1 MATSSSARAAG
12 KKAAKSR
19 PGPDTGQA
27 VTGPRAGRPEV
38 PLPPGASVALQ
49 AEETGKAKA
58 AGEKAADQR
67 TREKSPFLRVA
78 RPDSIDFRDRPFRP
92 AVSVTPQ
99 LQLFPRHG
107 LEVLNQADTK
117 ACTGFALAL
126 VVQHLLRS
134 SGRERKP
141 SISPYML
148 YSMARR
154 YDEFPGSVA
163 DEGSSL
169 RGALKGWFKHGAC
182 SAKLFPGL
190 EMPAAAP
197 KVEDDWWFDA
207 VTRPLGAYY
216 RIEVKNIIDMHAAL
230 NEVGILYASC
240 GCHSGWDA
248 GVKADRRKTRP
259 TSFDDRIWTIPVQG
273 GHAEHPGHA
282 FAIVGYNERGF
293 LIQNSWGTDWGSHG
307 YAILTYDDW
316 LRNAMDCWVAQLGV
330 VTREHSEIA
339 HSISLRER
347 DGRVSL
353 SASEVLRNREL
364 SPFIIDMGNNGAL
377 SPAGTFRTTP
387 DDVRAIVDVHLA
399 EARRRWGLQNEVV
412 DVCVYAHG
420 GLVGEEGAARIA
432 AEWIPMLY
440 EAQVFPIFLMWETDF
455 LSTVMNRLEDA
466 IRGVPRSV
474 GFGESVER
482 WWNRR
487 LERTLARPGSE
498 LWGEMK
504 QNAQAMSTYRDHVA
518 DDAQAGAVLLYRHF
532 KHNIANKKVRMHLV
546 GHSAGS
552 IVASYLIDAL
562 HRDPEGRQVMKWE
575 SVSFMAPA
583 VRVETFD
590 ELVRPHLD
598 RGDIQR
604 FQQFHLTDRAEED
617 DPTCGPY
624 RRSLLYLVSESFE
637 SGDLRPVLGQPD
649 YFGLRSGT
657 TRPVLGMEKFFNAY
671 WRGLDAATRRRIGV
685 WPSPG
690 GALPGE
696 AGPPVGSSTH
706 GGFDNDPG
714 TQRRVVEFIH
724 RSRAV

>member
-1 MATSSSARAAG
+1 
-12 KKAAKSR
+12 
-19 PGPDTGQA
+19 
-27 VTGPRAGRPEV
+27 
-38 PLPPGASVALQ
+38 
-49 AEETGKAKA
+49 
-58 AGEKAADQR
+58 
-67 TREKSPFLRVA
+67 
-78 RPDSIDFRDRPFRP
+78 
-92 AVSVTPQ
+92 
-99 LQLFPRHG
+99 
-107 LEVLNQADTK
+107 
-117 ACTGFALAL
+117 
-126 VVQHLLRS
+126 
-134 SGRERKP
+134 
-141 SISPYML
+141 
-148 YSMARR
+148 
-154 YDEFPGSVA
+154 
-163 DEGSSL
+163 
-169 RGALKGWFKHGAC
+169 
-182 SAKLFPGL
+182 
-190 EMPAAAP
+190 
-197 KVEDDWWFDA
+197 
-207 VTRPLGAYY
+207 
-216 RIEVKNIIDMHAAL
+216 
-230 NEVGILYASC
+230 
-240 GCHSGWDA
+240 
-248 GVKADRRKTRP
+248 
-259 TSFDDRIWTIPVQG
+259 
-273 GHAEHPGHA
+273 
-282 FAIVGYNERGF
+282 
-293 LIQNSWGTDWGSHG
+293 
-307 YAILTYDDW
+307 
-316 LRNAMDCWVAQLGV
+316 V

-399 EARRRWGLQNEVV
+399 EARKRWGLQNDVV

-420 GLVGEEGAARIA
+420 GLVGEDSAARIA
-432 AEWIPMLY
+432 AEWVPMLY
-440 EAQVFPIFLMWETDF
+440 EAQIFPIFLMWETDF
-455 LSTVMNRLEDA
+455 LSSVMNRLEDA
-466 IRGVPRSV
+466 VRGVPRAT
-474 GFGESVER
+474 GFGEGLER

-487 LERTLARPGSE
+487 LERTLAKPGSE
-498 LWGEMK
+498 LWGEMR
-504 QNAQAMSTYRDHVA
+504 QNAQAISAYRDHVP

-552 IVASYLIDAL
+552 IVASHMIDAL
-562 HRDPEGRQVMKWE
+562 HRDPDGKNVMKWE

-590 ELVRPHLD
+590 ELVRPHLV

-637 SGDLRPVLGQPD
+637 AGALRPVLGQPD

-657 TRPVLGMEKFFNAY
+657 TRPILGMEKFFNAY
-671 WRGLDAATRRRIGV
+671 WRGLDAATQRRVNV

-696 AGPPVGSSTH
+696 VGPPVGSSTH

-714 TQRRVVEFIH
+714 TQRRVVEFIR